1 MQFLFITLLLICC
14 TVANAS
20 DGSVSLS
27 SPSQKIKSGSQ
38 FYVDVLVENAPK
50 IYGAHLV
57 LNYDATQLTLIDQD
71 QQTPAIQI
79 EHGDF
84 FDTSK
89 LFVLTNSANTKL
101 GKLDYI
107 ISQMAPA
114 DSVSGSGRIA
124 RVFFEAKENATKTNI
139 TIEKSDFGT
148 KDGQSLTFSTD
159 SALKIEFDTTYQ
171 VAPAPP
177 TFAYSTVLLA
187 AIVSTLMLV
196 FIVVVLKRKRVVKA

>member
-1 MQFLFITLLLICC
+1 MHFLFMTLLLFCC

-38 FYVDVLVENAPK
+38 FYVDVLVENAPE

-57 LNYDATQLTLIDQD
+57 LNYDATQLEPIDQD
-71 QQTPAIQI
+71 QQTPAVQI
-79 EHGDF
+79 EHGNF
-84 FDTSK
+84 FDTKK

-114 DSVSGSGRIA
+114 ESVSGSGRIA
-124 RVFFEAKENATKTNI
+124 RIFFEAKENATKANI
-139 TIEKSDFGT
+139 TIEKADFGT
-148 KDGQSLTFSTD
+148 KDGQSLIFNTNST
-159 SALKIEFDTTYQ
+159 LNIEFDATYQ
-171 VAPAPP
+171 VAPTPP
-177 TFAYSTVLLA
+177 TFTYSTTLLV
-187 AIVSTLMLV
+187 AIVSTLVLV
-196 FIVVVLKRKRVVKA
+196 FIIVALRRKRVVKA